1 MLVQLFYLEYID
13 NCDFIKYNRDVI
25 IKIFNRGEKMEK
37 NKKTG
42 MIASIVLTVVAL
54 VWGTTFAVIKDTLG
68 VVQPFTLMTL
78 RFGFSAVLLALL
90 YLNKIKNMK
99 KIDLKRGIIIGIFM
113 FLAFYLMIISLR
125 FTTASKF
132 SFIIA
137 SYVLIVPFLSW
148 LINKKV
154 LDKYAIISA
163 VIATVGLGF
172 LTIEKGVNFNIWDLV
187 AVCCSF
193 FFAAH
198 MVAIEKYSG
207 DSDPITLTIIQF
219 IVTAILFTIL
229 TGVKEGYNF
238 SILPKIKWTLGYLV
252 VVSTVIPFAIQN
264 IVQKYISSTSTAL
277 ILTLQSA
284 FGSIFAIYYL
294 NEKMTAQ
301 IGIGCILIFIAI
313 IIQNLKSN
321 GK

>member
-1 MLVQLFYLEYID
+1 
-13 NCDFIKYNRDVI
+13 
-25 IKIFNRGEKMEK
+25 MEK

-99 KIDLKRGIIIGIFM
+99 KIDLKRGVIIGIFM

-148 LINKKV
+148 LINKKF

-219 IVTAILFTIL
+219 IVTAIFFTIL

>member
-1 MLVQLFYLEYID
+1 
-13 NCDFIKYNRDVI
+13 
-25 IKIFNRGEKMEK
+25 MER

-42 MIASIVLTVVAL
+42 MIASIVLTLVAL

-148 LINKKV
+148 LINKKI

-219 IVTAILFTIL
+219 IVTAIFFTIL

-294 NEKMTAQ
+294 NEKMTVQ

-321 GK
+321 SK